1 MTSTPRH
8 SRRGLLIPF
17 LIVGALFA
25 AWTGWW
31 FFLVRQVETRLDA
44 QAEALRQ
51 QGWTVRYAS
60 LTTTGWPFR
69 TRISLPHAEIVTPS
83 GHGLSAPELV
93 AEANA
98 YNPDKWVVI
107 APDGVTIDRAD
118 KGEVAVKGDGLR
130 LSVSRLGARFPD
142 LRVEALRPTFTP
154 HPGADPFPI
163 SSAERIQLYARPHLT
178 EGRAATDQLD
188 VKFILDD
195 ARGRAGGPVEGATQ
209 QGRLSLDLEA
219 TLDQASGLRGPN
231 AQGVFMNWTRAG
243 GRFTAVEGELSAGES
258 HARLSSEVLSADAD
272 GRLSGQLALRA
283 EKPLPAIAGLA
294 RSGSGAVN
302 RVGAAGAAAASAA
315 TGGQGDVTLTVV
327 FRDGRTWLGPFAVA
341 PAPKLF

>member
-1 MTSTPRH
+1 MTSTSRY
-8 SRRGLLIPF
+8 SRRGLLTPF

-31 FFLVRQVETRLDA
+31 FFLVQQVEGRLDA

-69 TRISLPHAEIVTPS
+69 TRVSLPHIEIVTPS

-107 APDGVTIDRAD
+107 APDGLTIDRAD
-118 KGEVAVKGDGLR
+118 KGEVGVRADALR
-130 LSVSRLGARFPD
+130 LSVSHLGARFPD
-142 LRVEALRPTFTP
+142 LRVEAVRPVFTP
-154 HPGADPFPI
+154 HPKADPFPI
-163 SSAERIQLYARPHLT
+163 ASAERIQFNARPHLT
-178 EGRAATDQLD
+178 SGRAATDQLD
-188 VKFILDD
+188 AIFVLTE

-209 QGRLSLDLEA
+209 QGRLSLQIEGVV
-219 TLDQASGLRGPN
+219 DQVSRLQGPN
-231 AQGVFMNWTRAG
+231 AQGVFMNWTRGG
-243 GRFTAVEGELSAGES
+243 GRFTDIEGELSAGES
-258 HARLSSEVLSADAD
+258 HARLSSQVLSADAD
-272 GRLSGQLALRA
+272 GRLRGELALQA
-283 EKPLPAIAGLA
+283 EKPLSAIAGLA
-294 RSGSGAVN
+294 RSGSGGVN
-302 RVGAAGAAAASAA
+302 RAGAAGAAAASAA
-315 TGGQGDVTLTVV
+315 TGGRGDVRLTVV
-327 FRDGRTWLGPFAVA
+327 FRDGRTWLGPFALA